1 MARLN
6 KKMLRQLIDDRYTSQ
21 TEFCNAFGMISLP
34 GLQRWFKT
42 DEIRDV
48 NIDKLAE
55 FFKVETRI
63 LNLNSQDIDK
73 DRYLEIISELE
84 KVAERSGAT
93 MTVQELS
100 SWAVFIYTNQTSDSA
115 VDTSAFEQA
124 VSMIPAK

>member
-6 KKMLRQLIDDRYTSQ
+6 KKMLRQLISDRYHSQ
-21 TEFCNAFGMISLP
+21 KEFCNAFEISLP
-34 GLQRWFKT
+34 GLQRWLKT

-48 NIDKLAE
+48 NLDKLAE

-63 LNLNSQDIDK
+63 LNLNAQDIDT

-124 VSMIPAK
+124 VSMISAK